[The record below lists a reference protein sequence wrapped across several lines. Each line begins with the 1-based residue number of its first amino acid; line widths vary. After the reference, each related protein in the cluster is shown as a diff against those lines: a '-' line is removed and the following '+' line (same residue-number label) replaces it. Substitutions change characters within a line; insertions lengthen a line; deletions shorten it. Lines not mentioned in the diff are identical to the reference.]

1 MGFVSDGI
9 SEVRAFG
16 LAAGISADGNSVD
29 GPLKALVRWRSEH
42 EDKLHQVYVDGRFGG
57 VTTDYQQRQMVV
69 SLRSSWQRALQIE
82 VYAVEAG
89 EANVDFGDQLSAVGR
104 SVAVEVS
111 WLRGM
116 SLPVDGRAQVFSN
129 GGDGEV
135 DHGLPV
141 STEDVVLWPAWQDKC
156 GFGLGRFGGGDFG
169 FDGSAAVGFGKGGFG
184 CGEFGFD
191 ADVVR
196 WQSCALGTGAY
207 KFAVRVTDEFGN
219 ADGSSNESEQIVV
232 VQAAMPAADLVT
244 DSYDKAQDELVL
256 GVN

>member
-1 MGFVSDGI
+1 MMMGLVSDGI

-16 LAAGISADGNSVD
+16 LAAGISADGGSVD

-42 EDKLHQVYVDGRFGG
+42 EDKLYQVYVDGRLGG
-57 VTTDYQQRQMVV
+57 VTADCQQRQMVV

-82 VYAVEAG
+82 VCAVEAG
-89 EANVDFGDQLSAVGR
+89 EANIDFVDQLSAAGR
-104 SVAVEVS
+104 SGSVEVS
-111 WLRGM
+111 WLRRM
-116 SLPVDGRAQVFSN
+116 SLPIDGWAQVFSN

-156 GFGLGRFGGGDFG
+156 GFGLGRFGSGDFG

-184 CGEFGFD
+184 FGEFGFD

-196 WQSCALGTGAY
+196 WQSCVLGTGAY
-207 KFAVRVTDEFGN
+207 KFAVRVT
-219 ADGSSNESEQIVV
+219 
-232 VQAAMPAADLVT
+232 
-244 DSYDKAQDELVL
+244 
-256 GVN
+256 